1 MANELKARATFINE
15 TQHDAQCSYIPPFYS
30 ELKEIHPPFAQSCYT
45 NYYSIYNAESSKVK
59 ANALSKVFMVIA
71 MTMKTFRVGELD
83 CKFIAGER
91 VHSRYAFFGPF

>member
-45 NYYSIYNAESSKVK
+45 NYYSIYNVKSSKVK
-59 ANALSKVFMVIA
+59 ANALSKVIEEKRWRAGRLAVETLELKNDLGEFCLSTLNNNAVI
-71 MTMKTFRVGELD
+71 
-83 CKFIAGER
+83 
-91 VHSRYAFFGPF
+91 